1 MAPWFLIFSP
11 ASRHAALMSRQLFPE
26 WTNNTGDTG
35 AVTYRGNLNL
45 RVVPT
50 EYATGPR

>member
-1 MAPWFLIFSP
+1 MAPWFLISVET
-11 ASRHAALMSRQLFPE
+11 SHHAALMSQPLFPR
-26 WTNNTGDTG
+26 WINNTGDTG
-35 AVTYRGNLNL
+35 AVTYRGNLNF